1 MHYYPAKC
9 IQNNEKKF
17 QKAPFML
24 MERSRQK
31 ISLPSK
37 SLVRCRSWFSAL
49 CTMIS
54 VKKTW
59 QKQSGF
65 EQICFHNLLFFGWNC
80 DFYITIGDGY
90 GLDLR
95 LIRRCS
101 FEKNLDFCN
110 DTYCLQNSIPY
121 TTMRWGTFHYSSTTQ
136 LLLRSEKSFLQVVWR
151 SVPKILDMS
160 LISQMQLEYVGKSF
174 LQMSTTTIAM
184 NNFLDCRLNCN
195 ILHLNCLSIGK
206 YQVRIFKR
214 TLKVRFCRNNQF
226 KVDWILNKEV

>member
-1 MHYYPAKC
+1 
-9 IQNNEKKF
+9 
-17 QKAPFML
+17 
-24 MERSRQK
+24 
-31 ISLPSK
+31 
-37 SLVRCRSWFSAL
+37 
-49 CTMIS
+49 
-54 VKKTW
+54 
-59 QKQSGF
+59 
-65 EQICFHNLLFFGWNC
+65 
-80 DFYITIGDGY
+80 
-90 GLDLR
+90 
-95 LIRRCS
+95 
-101 FEKNLDFCN
+101 
-110 DTYCLQNSIPY
+110 
-121 TTMRWGTFHYSSTTQ
+121 MRWGTFHYSSTTQ

-226 KVDWILNKEV
+226 KVDWILNKEVWWRNTMCNLNKDDAFIKLLIVRASYFDFYYLCVTSMTDSNT